1 MLTTKALLSTAAAA
15 CIGIA
20 TCGTAA
26 ADPTFPDLN
35 SFSAVDP
42 GPYQVYGRG
51 TTSLVFD
58 TPDGLSCG
66 FGSARDMD
74 DPDGDQHLS
83 CTGKFPARP
92 SPAPPQNGQC
102 ALELINDAHGLI
114 YHFSSSY
121 LWAPCDAGPSV
132 RPLGVGQKISSGNI
146 TCAVGAGD
154 LTACLD
160 TRAGQ
165 RHGFVLQP
173 SGSVGF

>member
-1 MLTTKALLSTAAAA
+1 MMTSKALPSTAAAV

-20 TCGTAA
+20 ACGTAA

-42 GPYQVYGRG
+42 GPYQAHGRG
-51 TTSLVFD
+51 TTSLLFD
-58 TPDGLSCG
+58 TPDGLSCS
-66 FGSARDMD
+66 FGSARDMA
-74 DPDGDQHLS
+74 DPDADQHLS

-92 SPAPPQNGQC
+92 SPAPPRNDQC
-102 ALELINDAHGLI
+102 ALERIDDANGLI

-121 LWAPCDAGPSV
+121 TWGPCDAWPNV
-132 RPLGVGQKISSGNI
+132 RPLGAAQKLSSGSI